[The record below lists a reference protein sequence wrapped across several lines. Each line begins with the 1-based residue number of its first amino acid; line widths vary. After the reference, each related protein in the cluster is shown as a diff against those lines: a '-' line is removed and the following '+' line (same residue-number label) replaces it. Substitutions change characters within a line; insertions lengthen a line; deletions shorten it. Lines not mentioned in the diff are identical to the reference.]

1 MITTEYLFQLVPLIM
16 VVFYLNVVLKLM
28 TSENVLLND
37 FLLND
42 KKEKLTKKKNMNDKL
57 ILSDKLIKTN
67 ECIICFEKL
76 KKTNKFILRCG
87 HQYCGDCF
95 IIYLKSNGTTCPQCR
110 TTIVL

>member
-42 KKEKLTKKKNMNDKL
+42 KKEKLTKKKNMNDTL
-57 ILSDKLIKTN
+57 FLSNKLIKTN

-76 KKTNKFILRCG
+76 KKTNKIILRCG

-95 IIYLKSNGTTCPQCR
+95 IIYLHLFSFKTPIYPLGR
-110 TTIVL
+110 

>member
-1 MITTEYLFQLVPLIM
+1 MLTTDNLFQLVPLIM

-28 TSENVLLND
+28 TNENILLND

-42 KKEKLTKKKNMNDKL
+42 KKEKLTKKKKMNEILIKNDK
-57 ILSDKLIKTN
+57 IIKTN

-76 KKTNKFILRCG
+76 KRTNKMILRCG

-95 IIYLKSNGTTCPQCR
+95 IIYINSNGTTCPQCR

>member
-42 KKEKLTKKKNMNDKL
+42 NSTLIDEYGSIDFMNTVRGL
-57 ILSDKLIKTN
+57 VIKSV
-67 ECIICFEKL
+67 
-76 KKTNKFILRCG
+76 LR
-87 HQYCGDCF
+87 
-95 IIYLKSNGTTCPQCR
+95 
-110 TTIVL
+110 

>member
-42 KKEKLTKKKNMNDKL
+42 KKEKLTKKK
-57 ILSDKLIKTN
+57 I
-67 ECIICFEKL
+67 
-76 KKTNKFILRCG
+76 
-87 HQYCGDCF
+87 
-95 IIYLKSNGTTCPQCR
+95 
-110 TTIVL
+110 

>member
-42 KKEKLTKKKNMNDKL
+42 KKEG
-57 ILSDKLIKTN
+57 IL
-67 ECIICFEKL
+67 F
-76 KKTNKFILRCG
+76 R
-87 HQYCGDCF
+87 
-95 IIYLKSNGTTCPQCR
+95 
-110 TTIVL
+110 

>member
-1 MITTEYLFQLVPLIM
+1 MITTENLFKLVPLMM
-16 VVFYLNVVLKLM
+16 VIFYLNVVLKLM

-42 KKEKLTKKKNMNDKL
+42 KEEKLTKKKNMNDAL
-57 ILSDKLIKTN
+57 ILSEKLIKTKD
-67 ECIICFEKL
+67 CIICFEKL
-76 KKTNKFILRCG
+76 KKTNKMILRCG

-110 TTIVL
+110 RIIVL